1 MIALMK
7 MPKSCKTS
15 PIFSERPRTLNPRLP
30 ELALLKGILKTNCS
44 RPWDIADKDVAD
56 DNVNCDELSTDK
68 EVLDTFAIGW
78 IRK

>member
-1 MIALMK
+1 MK

-30 ELALLKGILKTNCS
+30 ELASLRGILKTNCS
-44 RPWDIADKDVAD
+44 GPWDTADNDVAD
-56 DNVNCDELSTDK
+56 VNVNCDELSTDK
-68 EVLDTFAIGW
+68 EVLDTSEIGL